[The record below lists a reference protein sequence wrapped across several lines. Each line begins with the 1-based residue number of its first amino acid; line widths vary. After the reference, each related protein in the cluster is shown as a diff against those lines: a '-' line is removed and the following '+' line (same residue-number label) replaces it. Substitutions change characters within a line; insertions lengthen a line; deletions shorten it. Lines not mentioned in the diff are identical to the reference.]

1 MTAKHKLGEPAGGN
15 LVWDDEGNKISV
27 RQWKELVRLQKAA
40 NAPEPRYEQVKRAQE
55 QLKRGPLSAQDL
67 KPSEEKNAP

>member
-27 RQWKELVRLQKAA
+27 RLQKAA
-40 NAPEPRYEQVKRAQE
+40 NAPEPSYEQVKRAQE

-67 KPSEEKNAP
+67 KPSKEKNAP